1 MGKTKRIYNNES
13 VLFKRKFKKAIQN
26 VGVVMPIGFENADF
40 VSEFK
45 SLYSYLWDDLC
56 SKYQEYNRM
65 DEGLAKKGFPK
76 RYFFPQPNEF
86 INSLINQNVKSL
98 RNKHENGIIL
108 NPDKQNQLREQL
120 LRECEN
126 KVSKRIQIQKDNLLF
141 VQKTTPEYTNYFIKA
156 YFECKRC
163 NPQDVDRR
171 YAVIKEASLYKS
183 PQTVKFLHKVNASE
197 RNYHLRHLA
206 FLTLQK
212 FGIREVRLRKNRKGK
227 KRTGDL
233 IVPQQINTPDALINF
248 IYNSQLEQMKT
259 YDLFLSHSSIDKEE
273 LLKLKSS
280 LNSEDL
286 NVYIDWVN
294 DRDALSRELT
304 NVDTAKV
311 IIERLKSSKALM
323 YIHTASSFESKWT
336 PWELGY
342 FHALNKKICVYM
354 PDSTIE
360 KPPYLDIYHR
370 VEVIDGKFQIID
382 LDKTYSINEW
392 LNI

>member
-1 MGKTKRIYNNES
+1 MGKTKRIYNNEC
-13 VLFKRKFKKAIQN
+13 VHFKSKFKKPIQN
-26 VGVVMPIGFENADF
+26 VVAVMPIGFENADC

-65 DEGLAKKGFPK
+65 DEDLAKKGFPK

-108 NPDKQNQLREQL
+108 NPDKRYQLREQL

-126 KVSKRIQIQKDNLLF
+126 KVNKRKQVQNDNLLF
-141 VQKTTPEYTNYFIKA
+141 VQKTSPEYTNYFIKA

-163 NPQDVDRR
+163 NPQDVGRR
-171 YAVIKEASLYKS
+171 YSVIKEASLYKS

-212 FGIREVRLRKNRKGK
+212 FGIKEVRLRKNRKGK
-227 KRTGDL
+227 KRNGDL
-233 IVPQQINTPDALINF
+233 IVPQQINTPEALINF

-259 YDLFLSHSSIDKEE
+259 YNLFLSHSSIDKEE

-370 VEVIDGKFQIID
+370 VELIEGKFQIID
-382 LDKTYSINEW
+382 LDKTYSIIEW

>member
-1 MGKTKRIYNNES
+1 MGKTKRIYNNEC
-13 VLFKRKFKKAIQN
+13 VLFKRKFKKPIQN
-26 VGVVMPIGFENADF
+26 VGAVMPIGFENVDF

-45 SLYSYLWDDLC
+45 SLFSNLWDDLC

-86 INSLINQNVKSL
+86 IISLINQNVKSL
-98 RNKHENGIIL
+98 RNKHEYGIIL
-108 NPDKQNQLREQL
+108 NPDKRNQLREQL

-126 KVSKRIQIQKDNLLF
+126 RVNKRKQVQKDNLLF

-183 PQTVKFLHKVNASE
+183 PQTIKFLHKVNASE

-212 FGIREVRLRKNRKGK
+212 FGIKEVRLRKNRKGK
-227 KRTGDL
+227 KRAGDL

-311 IIERLKSSKALM
+311 IIERLKSSNALM
-323 YIHTASSFESKWT
+323 YIHSSSSFNSKWA

-342 FHALNKKICVYM
+342 FHALEKKVCVFIL
-354 PDSTIE
+354 DFDVD
-360 KPPYLDIYHR
+360 KPPYLDIYPKAYL
-370 VEVIDGKFQIID
+370 VEGVIYVNDNGSAIRLSD
-382 LDKTYSINEW
+382 W
-392 LNI
+392 LNK

>member
-1 MGKTKRIYNNES
+1 LGKTKRIYNNEC
-13 VLFKRKFKKAIQN
+13 VLFKKKFKKPIQN
-26 VGVVMPIGFENADF
+26 VGAVMPIGFENADF

-45 SLYSYLWDDLC
+45 SLYSYLCDDLC

-86 INSLINQNVKSL
+86 INSLINQNVKSI
-98 RNKHENGIIL
+98 RNKHENGIVL
-108 NPDKQNQLREQL
+108 NPDKRNQLKEQL
-120 LRECEN
+120 LRECEIKIN
-126 KVSKRIQIQKDNLLF
+126 KRKQVQKDNLLF

-227 KRTGDL
+227 KRAGDL

-370 VEVIDGKFQIID
+370 VELIDGKFQIID